1 MKKGSKFALG
11 AILGAG
17 LGFLF
22 APKTGK
28 ETRKDL
34 SNKITEMFGQLKDL
48 DMDEVK
54 VNIEEKIKEIKKEI
68 KSLDKEKVIE
78 IAKEKG
84 EVLTKKASEL
94 VDLAKQSGKPV
105 VEEATN
111 AIKTSIS
118 DLAKQLIDKLETN
131 KDKK

>member
-1 MKKGSKFALG
+1 MKRGSKFALG

-17 LGFLF
+17 LGLLF

-28 ETRKDL
+28 ETRQDL
-34 SNKITEMFGQLKDL
+34 SKKMTEMFDQLKDL
-48 DMDEVK
+48 DMEEVK
-54 VNIEEKIKEIKKEI
+54 VNIEGKIKEINKEI

-78 IAKEKG
+78 MAKEKG
-84 EVLTKKASEL
+84 EVLAKKAGEL

-105 VEEATN
+105 VEEATKS
-111 AIKTSIS
+111 IKTSIS
-118 DLAKQLIDKLETN
+118 DLAKQVIEKLEAD